1 MSWNA
6 FERCFLP
13 YKKQI
18 VTFSQSTISFH
29 RVVEEIRINSQLS
42 NERKIH
48 RVSVRIEFS
57 SISHFFSSFRL
68 FLLVE
73 NPSIKLVKSGSMLDK
88 RSLFEWKKFNRRRAR
103 YSGRGRGHHVTEI
116 GVTRRAERGGDHRQH
131 HHYSHCHRC
140 CCYYCLFVLGG
151 NYVGRPRR
159 R

>member
-29 RVVEEIRINSQLS
+29 RVVEEIRIHSQ
-42 NERKIH
+42 RKKDSS
-48 RVSVRIEFS
+48 RLGKNRIFV
-57 SISHFFSSFRL
+57 HKPFFSSFRL
-68 FLLVE
+68 FLLVG